1 MSTSPTRTDDPHD
14 VSRDACQKQ
23 QKQRPAVP
31 HIEVVNE
38 IQIVVSKKDNQRSLN
53 VTTPSD
59 SKDLKKCVSSR
70 SSKTDLTAVTT
81 PTTAPLDA
89 TTKSVTIKNG
99 RRASREKEKSESI
112 CVCGKILKRFKGLLE
127 RKEKAAEGESI

>member
-1 MSTSPTRTDDPHD
+1 MSTSPTSTDNPHD
-14 VSRDACQKQ
+14 ASRDACQK

-38 IQIVVSKKDNQRSLN
+38 IQILVSKKDNQRSLN

-99 RRASREKEKSESI
+99 RRSSREKEKSESI

-127 RKEKAAEGESI
+127 RKEKAAEGELI